1 MVSKPETHRIR
12 TVYAIFC
19 ARCDGFATLT
29 PKRTMCAMQYIMR
42 KSAESLNAMS
52 KTRHFFGTDGIRA
65 TANTEPMTAEI
76 AQKVGM
82 AAGHI
87 FNRGAHRHRVVI
99 AKDTRLS
106 GYMIETALTSGFLSV
121 GVDVLLVGPMPTPA
135 VAFLVRAMRAD
146 MGVMISASH
155 NPYLDNGIKLFGP
168 DGYKLSDALELE
180 IETLMQGDM
189 AHTRSLPEHVGRAK
203 RLDDAPGRYI
213 EFVKSTFPRD
223 INLEGM
229 KIVIDCANG
238 AGYGVGPVILRELG
252 AEVVPIFVSPN
263 GTNINEQCGST
274 HPKALQEAV
283 LREKADVGIA
293 LDGDADRL
301 AVVDETGQLVDG
313 DQLMAM
319 VATHYH
325 AHGLLK
331 GGGMVATHMSNLGLE
346 RYMRSLGLALSRTQV
361 GDRYVMERMREGGF
375 NLGGEPSGHIIMSDH
390 VTTGDALIAALQ
402 VLAMMRETGKRM
414 SDAAH
419 LFEPVPQILHNV
431 RYSGKN
437 PAATDTVK
445 AAVASVEAALGSEGR
460 VLVRASGTEP
470 LIRIMVEGPD
480 KNALHTHAKTIEA
493 AITQA
498 AATKAKAS

>member
-1 MVSKPETHRIR
+1 MNS
-12 TVYAIFC
+12 
-19 ARCDGFATLT
+19 
-29 PKRTMCAMQYIMR
+29 
-42 KSAESLNAMS
+42 
-52 KTRHFFGTDGIRA
+52 TRRFFGTDGIRA

-168 DGYKLSDALELE
+168 DGYKLSDEVELE
-180 IETLMQGDM
+180 IEKLMAGDIS
-189 AHTRSLPEHVGRAK
+189 HTRSDAEHIGRAK

-223 INLEGM
+223 KTLDGV
-229 KIVIDCANG
+229 KVVIDCANG
-238 AGYGVGPVILRELG
+238 AGYGVGPVILQELG
-252 AEVVPIFVSPN
+252 AEVVPMSVSPN
-263 GTNINEQCGST
+263 GTNINAHCGST
-274 HPKALQEAV
+274 HPQALQEAV

-301 AVVDETGQLVDG
+301 AVVDERGQLIDG

-319 VATHYH
+319 VATHFH

-331 GGGMVATHMSNLGLE
+331 GGGMVATHMSNLGLA
-346 RYMRSLGLALSRTQV
+346 RYMRSLGLELSRTQV

-375 NLGGEPSGHIIMSDH
+375 NLGGEPSGHIILSDY

-402 VLAMMRETGKRM
+402 VLAMMRESGKPM
-414 SDAAH
+414 SKAAH
-419 LFEPVPQILHNV
+419 VFEPVPQILHNV

-437 PAATDTVK
+437 PMNSADVK
-445 AAVASVEAALGSEGR
+445 AATAVVEKALGDAGR

-480 KNALHTHAKTIEA
+480 EKKLHAHAKTIEA
-493 AITQA
+493 AILESA
-498 AATKAKAS
+498 SAKAS